1 MERERRKGGRG
12 GGMKRDRERCLTLE
26 SSPSTRKTRLHC
38 CLAGNMSLKPV
49 VAAEGH
55 MSEDGRWESPA
66 MVVMPSVLFWD
77 TSWVS

>member
-1 MERERRKGGRG
+1 
-12 GGMKRDRERCLTLE
+12 MKRDRERCLTLE
-26 SSPSTRKTRLHC
+26 SSPSTRKTRLNC

-66 MVVMPSVLFWD
+66 ICPILGYLVGFLSCPKFYSMRHLWQNRA
-77 TSWVS
+77 